1 MILNC
6 PRCGFS
12 QPEDQYCAQCGV
24 NMQSFRPAKKSFAKK
39 LSENIVLQV
48 LVLII
53 IAGVGGSYIFQA
65 GSSPKWIQKITRSQ
79 GVSKSTKTVST
90 AATSSDQ
97 VIDYSASSNADSA
110 EQNLKDL
117 KDKEIILEASSV
129 EAATAVAVVESAP
142 VGARTADLSKDTTL
156 DTSAVNFKLTY
167 AEVSVEVL
175 ARWVAESSRLGL
187 YQNLQDYAAGI
198 LPDYKKRKDLL
209 HEVLK
214 SYEKKLPVGQSEV
227 FLSGV
232 VGDDGQMIGLNAAIE
247 MKSIESGIVHGSLTI
262 TRAARAGRE
271 TYPAD
276 FDLSKGAAFFI
287 VDTINRQSFP
297 TEKESLTMPPFQI
310 FKSVEFMGQKTKFVI
325 VLEPNI

>member
-48 LVLII
+48 FVLVI

-79 GVSKSTKTVST
+79 GVSKSTKTAST
-90 AATSSDQ
+90 VATGNDQ
-97 VIDYSASSNADSA
+97 ATDYSASLNADST

-117 KDKEIILEASSV
+117 KDKEIVLETSSV
-129 EAATAVAVVESAP
+129 VTAAATIEPATM
-142 VGARTADLSKDTTL
+142 GARTADVNKEPSL

-167 AEVSVEVL
+167 AEVAVDVL

-187 YQNLQDYAAGI
+187 YQNLQDYSAGI
-198 LPDYKKRKDLL
+198 LPDYKKRKDPLR
-209 HEVLK
+209 EILK
-214 SYEKKLPVGQSEV
+214 SYEKKLPIGQSEV

-247 MKSIESGIVHGSLTI
+247 MKSLETGIVHGSLTI

-297 TEKESLTMPPFQI
+297 TEKESLIMPPFQI

-325 VLEPNI
+325 VLEPDI